1 MRIQHMLVEL
11 NTKKRGSE
19 QSANRLQRTVLRA
32 GAEPERLKYL
42 LISNIFGIFITMKAN
57 CLVW

>member
-1 MRIQHMLVEL
+1 MVVEL

-42 LISNIFGIFITMKAN
+42 LLSKIFGIFITMKAN
-57 CLVW
+57 CLAW